1 MIAGRILR
9 PGERLPSVRR
19 LSQEKKLSIS
29 TVLQALRELEE
40 RGQVEARPQSG
51 FFVRLPSPSRNLE
64 LKPQTRHTLARPVA
78 VNISSRLEGVLA
90 LSNRSEM
97 APLGA
102 ALPAIELLPVAQL

>member
-1 MIAGRILR
+1 MPARGDGMLSRGIRALRYEQMADELSGMIVGRILR

-51 FFVRLPSPSRNLE
+51 FFICLPLLIRAWN
-64 LKPQTRHTLARPVA
+64 
-78 VNISSRLEGVLA
+78 SSRK
-90 LSNRSEM
+90 
-97 APLGA
+97 
-102 ALPAIELLPVAQL
+102 PVTVWRAR